1 MHEELMEK
9 ENHAFFYFNVG
20 IFILS
25 VKENSFVTMWKLRLL
40 SKSWTSTERDEV
52 MTLKSCS
59 LSPSLSLSPFFLCLL
74 V

>member
-25 VKENSFVTMWKLRLL
+25 VKENSFVTIGF
-40 SKSWTSTERDEV
+40 
-52 MTLKSCS
+52 SCGNYDCYQKVG
-59 LSPSLSLSPFFLCLL
+59 PQQKEMRT
-74 V
+74 